1 MSIKIIKN
9 TMTEPIEMTCPV
21 CKSIF
26 SYTYEDIQRKHNS
39 SLLASVYDYD
49 STIRFIICPVC
60 KSDIDMSTNL
70 VLKDGG
76 KEE

>member
-9 TMTEPIEMTCPV
+9 TMTEPIEITCPV

-26 SYTYEDIQRKHNS
+26 SYTYEDIQRKQS
-39 SLLASVYDYD
+39 SSFFASLYD
-49 STIRFIICPVC
+49 STIRFIVCPVC
-60 KSDIDMSTNL
+60 KSDIDMSARV

-76 KEE
+76 KEA

>member
-26 SYTYEDIQRKHNS
+26 SYTYEDIQRKCGGSFLS
-39 SLLASVYDYD
+39 SFYDT
-49 STIRFIICPVC
+49 TIRYIVCPVC
-60 KSDIDMSTNL
+60 KSDIDMSARV

>member
-9 TMTEPIEMTCPV
+9 TMTEPTEMNCPV

-26 SYTYEDIQRKHNS
+26 SYTYEDIQRKQNNF
-39 SLLASVYDYD
+39 LLSVYD
-49 STIRFIICPVC
+49 STTRFVVCPVC
-60 KSDIDMSTNL
+60 KSDIDINARV

-76 KEE
+76 KEK

>member
-9 TMTEPIEMTCPV
+9 TMTEPIEVTCPV

-26 SYTYEDIQRKHNS
+26 SYTYEDIQRKHNN
-39 SLLASVYDYD
+39 
-49 STIRFIICPVC
+49 TICFGENVIRYLVCPVC
-60 KSDIDMSTNL
+60 KSDIDMSARV

-76 KEE
+76 NK